1 MQGLSL
7 GWEEL
12 FVPRAVLEGVV
23 LCPVFLM
30 CLGYISTSHGNYTRH
45 ELLL

>member
-1 MQGLSL
+1 MQGLGL

-12 FVPRAVLEGVV
+12 FVRRTVLGGVV
-23 LCPVFLM
+23 LCPVFLL
-30 CLGYISTSHGNYTRH
+30 CLRYISTSHGNYTRH